1 MAETKEK
8 KKRSVGEV
16 AMWILMALLILGL
29 GGFGIDGV
37 LNGSVTRVAR
47 VGDKDIDINT
57 YARGLQNQ
65 LQQLSQQ
72 AGRPVTFAEAQAS
85 GIDRAIL
92 ENLMRERALDHEAS
106 EMGVSIGD
114 ENLRDQI
121 LEISAFQGVN
131 GSFDREGYR
140 FALEN
145 AGLTE
150 GQFETRLR
158 EESARTILQGA
169 VLGGVIMPDTFAD
182 TLVNYVGETRN
193 FTWVRLDDNNIEEE
207 LPEPTDTEI
216 QSYYD
221 ENIDEYQL
229 PETKRITFAVLRP
242 NTILDQVEL
251 SEEDL
256 RAEYDARLSEFN
268 QPERRLVER
277 LVYLDEGAANAAA
290 AQLEVG
296 TTFEALVEERGLNL
310 ADIDL
315 GDVGRLELDAAG
327 EAVFNAEVG
336 DVVGPLPTELGP
348 ALFRVNGVLPAQ
360 NRAFEDVQDLLRQSL
375 ALDNARR
382 LVAAQ
387 AQSYDDMMAGGATL
401 EDLANE
407 TDMELGTID
416 WWPAVGDGIAA
427 YDDFRVVAQALT
439 LEDFPQIESLSDG
452 SIFAVR
458 LDEILPPRPNP
469 LEDAKDNVKANW
481 EAERTENVL
490 AGIAAEQV
498 KALEAGQDFSDL
510 GLEPTVEE
518 NLDRGAFLTGTPTD
532 FMSEVFEM
540 SPGDIKTIA
549 GFGALSIVRLDAINP
564 ASENPESEQMR
575 ASLTTE
581 TSNALARDLFSAFSA
596 DAMLRAGRE
605 IDARALQAVHA
616 NFQ

>member
-8 KKRSVGEV
+8 KKRSIGEV
-16 AMWILMALLILGL
+16 AMWFLMVLLILGL

-57 YARGLQNQ
+57 YARSLQTQ

-72 AGRPVTFAEAQAS
+72 AGRPVTFTEAQAS

-121 LEISAFQGVN
+121 LEIPAFQGLD
-131 GSFDREGYR
+131 GTFDREGYR

-145 AGLTE
+145 SGLTE
-150 GQFETRLR
+150 AQFETRLR

-193 FTWVRLDDNNIEEE
+193 FTWVRLDDSDIEED
-207 LPEPTDTEI
+207 LPAPTDAAL
-216 QSYYD
+216 QAYYD
-221 ENIDEYQL
+221 ENIADYQL

-242 NTILDQVEL
+242 SAMLDQVEL

-277 LVYLDEGAANAAA
+277 LVYLDEEAANAAA

-296 TTFEALVEERGLNL
+296 TTFEALVQERGLTL
-310 ADIDL
+310 GDVDL

-336 DVVGPLPTELGP
+336 DVVGPLATGLGP

-375 ALDNARR
+375 AQDNARR

-401 EDLANE
+401 EDLAAE
-407 TDMELGTID
+407 TDMELGSID
-416 WWPAVGDGIAA
+416 WWPAIGDGIAA

-439 LEDFPQIESLSDG
+439 VDDFPQIESLSDG
-452 SIFAVR
+452 SIFAAR
-458 LDEILPPRPNP
+458 LDEVLPPRPNP
-469 LEDAKDNVKANW
+469 FDEAKDNVKANW
-481 EAERTENVL
+481 EAERTERVL
-490 AGIAAEQV
+490 AEIAEAQV
-498 KALEAGQDFSDL
+498 AALSGGQDFADL
-510 GLEPTVEE
+510 GLEGRVEE

-532 FMSEVFEM
+532 FMETVFSLE
-540 SPGDIKTIA
+540 PGDVTTIA
-549 GFGALSIVRLDAINP
+549 GFGALSIVRLDQVNP
-564 ASENPESEQMR
+564 ASDNPESDDMR
-575 ASLTTE
+575 ARLSTE